1 MHARRSVIA
10 SIESIEMENHSTS
23 RVASHSTEESSGTS
37 IDLSSSST
45 STSFDILFEYEGSK
59 QPLSVKHEDVVTKIE
74 NQLGKLGTGCQHV
87 HFRIFNCRFKCT
99 MHAVACTVAI
109 SLS

>member
-1 MHARRSVIA
+1 M
-10 SIESIEMENHSTS
+10 ESHSTS
-23 RVASHSTEESSGTS
+23 RVASHSTEESSAPGTL

-59 QPLSVKHEDVVTKIE
+59 QPLSVKHEDVVMKIE

-87 HFRIFNCRFKCT
+87 HFRMF
-99 MHAVACTVAI
+99 
-109 SLS
+109 